1 VRVPIDCGWAR
12 CSFGGFDAYW
22 LLRGFLMDEK
32 HIHLCE
38 RVDDLHS
45 DNISMALCF
54 KVCYENAGS
63 YKIKFGIYKKFAKI

>member
-1 VRVPIDCGWAR
+1 
-12 CSFGGFDAYW
+12 
-22 LLRGFLMDEK
+22 MDEK